1 MTKTI
6 IKKIIIGI
14 LILAIGWVCFRV
26 AVITYSLY
34 QDGWRLGDWRDII
47 RDTADYIKYRMNEPK
62 EEITEVE
69 LTKNCQPEID
79 IEEEIPEHQPN
90 TPRELPY
97 NKYQLKEQAEEYLQT
112 QAGKALEKLR
122 TMENLR
128 FYEDYSD
135 AGYWASWRESMETPS
150 VLEIG
155 ISSITGKIIYFKNCF
170 KVSAK

>member
-1 MTKTI
+1 MSK

-14 LILAIGWVCFRV
+14 LIVAVGWICFRV

-34 QDGWRLGDWRDII
+34 QDGWRLGDWRKTI
-47 RDTADYIKYRMNEPK
+47 RDTADYIKYRLNEPK

-69 LTKNCQPEID
+69 LTKNCKPEID

-90 TPRELPY
+90 TPRELFY
-97 NKYQLKEQAEEYLQT
+97 NKDQLEEQAEKYLQT
-112 QAGKALEKLR
+112 HAEKALEKVR

-128 FYEDYSD
+128 LDEVYSD

-150 VLEIG
+150 LLEIG
-155 ISSITGKIIYFKNCF
+155 ISSFTGEIIYFKNCF
-170 KVSAK
+170 KVLAK